1 MSRDTSRKEAAGI
14 VLFFAAI
21 AMILIFYL
29 PVTLTGI
36 IGATAK
42 SFFFG
47 LIGVAAYAIPVYILY
62 VALDVFFE
70 KRQGVS
76 GIRVRSVI
84 LLLVS
89 VSALLALISMDM
101 NYFEGLCQDTEGNT
115 SALKAL
121 SLLWESGENTE
132 LISNPANSAP
142 VLTGGIIGGSI
153 AVALYKVIGNVI
165 GVLAIIVFLL
175 TQILLVFRVSLKATA
190 KKTAKAISNASGKV
204 YNTVVSHKNQKQ
216 NDPNYQI
223 YSGNGYESPRAQRPR
238 QNTGTTVITYGEN
251 GVVPQYNAPNG
262 SSRFVQSSPS
272 RVGAPSSDKQGPFM
286 TNMPIDG
293 RTGFTDV
300 DKLTGGQI
308 HAVDQDPGKLAYNE
322 REYDVSGDSDV
333 SADFAYTSDRLNA
346 RDKAKKKRLQTP
358 SFLDPKKQDF
368 IDLTPVGEKPAAKNE
383 EPEEDIYSGS
393 DELYEVDEN
402 SESSGYDY
410 SSDDRTVRE
419 PRIGSS
425 MYGKLYGDGMPASQ
439 PAAAAPVQ
447 ESAPVDNR
455 ITINQGKEDSDGY
468 SRTEGRLFK
477 TSAPSTPAPAAPSVE
492 FAEETKQ
499 HEAQIRAQRKR
510 LRNYKPAPLSCL
522 APDEKLKADADLDKK
537 LKAKA
542 HKLEEALMS
551 FGIKAQVINITHGPS
566 ITRFELTLET
576 GTKVSRVTNLQDD
589 IMLAMAAIS
598 IRIEAPIPGKSAIG
612 IEIPNDV
619 ATPVK
624 LRGLVETKEFRA
636 ATPLTVALGRDI
648 PGRPIYCD
656 LAKMPHLM
664 IAGST
669 GSGKSVCINSILT
682 SILVHSSPEEVRMIL
697 VDPKVVE
704 LSIYNGVPHLIMP
717 VITDPKKA
725 AGALQWAVIEMQR
738 RYKLFEEGQVR
749 DIKGFNEKYK
759 NDPEVEHLPLI
770 LVVID
775 ELAELMMVAAKEVET
790 YISRLAALA
799 RAAGI
804 HLLIATQR
812 PSVDVITGVIK
823 ANIGSRIAFAVTSG
837 VDSRTILDSYGAEKL
852 LGKGDMLYAPMSAPQ
867 PVRGQGAF
875 LSDKEVENVVESLK
889 TTYGAMYDDAI
900 IKEID
905 RVTAGEGQSQGG
917 SSGGGGSNGGGG
929 SDMDDLFIEAAQTVI
944 ENGSASVSVLQR
956 RLGIGYPRAA
966 RLIDEL
972 EKHKVIGPYEGSKPR
987 KILMTETEWLEF
999 QARNSGND

>member
-14 VLFFAAI
+14 VLFFVAVAI
-21 AMILIFYL
+21 ILIFYL
-29 PVTLTGI
+29 PVALTGI
-36 IGATAK
+36 IGSAVK
-42 SFFFG
+42 SFFLG

-76 GIRVRSVI
+76 GIRVRSII

-89 VSALLALISMDM
+89 VSALLALITMDM
-101 NYFEGLCQDTEGNT
+101 SHFEGLCLNQDGKT

-121 SLLWESGENTE
+121 SLLWESGVDGS
-132 LISNPANSAP
+132 LIKNPSAGSI
-142 VLTGGIIGGSI
+142 VLPGGIVGGSI
-153 AVALYKVIGNVI
+153 AVALFEVTGNVI
-165 GVLAIIVFLL
+165 GILAIVVFLL
-175 TQILLVFRVSLKATA
+175 TQIMLVFRVSLKATA
-190 KKTAKAISNASGKV
+190 KKTAHAISTASGKV
-204 YNTVVSHKNQKQ
+204 YNSVVSHKTQRQ
-216 NDPNYQI
+216 NDPEYQI
-223 YSGNGYESPRAQRPR
+223 YSGNNYARPEPQRPR
-238 QNTGTTVITYGEN
+238 QNAGGTTFITYGEG
-251 GVVPQYNAPNG
+251 GVIPPSATPEYPDYGA
-262 SSRFVQSSPS
+262 SRFVQSAKKPAAGPYSE
-272 RVGAPSSDKQGPFM
+272 KQGPFM
-286 TNMPIDG
+286 TNLPIDG
-293 RTGFTDV
+293 QSGFTDV
-300 DKLTGGQI
+300 EKLTGGQI
-308 HAVDQDPGKLAYNE
+308 HPVQQEPGKLAYNE
-322 REYDVSGDSDV
+322 KEYDVSDSSDND
-333 SADFAYTSDRLNA
+333 ADFGYITDPLNVPGA
-346 RDKAKKKRLQTP
+346 AKVKKEKKTL
-358 SFLDPKKQDF
+358 SFLDPKKKEDF
-368 IDLTPVGEKPAAKNE
+368 YDFTPVENKKV
-383 EPEEDIYSGS
+383 PEETDIYSGTE
-393 DELYEVDEN
+393 DPYEIKED
-402 SESSGYDY
+402 SEGSGYDY
-410 SSDDRTVRE
+410 SEPARTVRE
-419 PRIGSS
+419 PNIDLS
-425 MYGKLYGDGMPASQ
+425 MYANKENVADPVPVAVQPVSSDG
-439 PAAAAPVQ
+439 
-447 ESAPVDNR
+447 
-455 ITINQGKEDSDGY
+455 ITINAENDNTEGF
-468 SRTEGRLFK
+468 SRTEGRIIK
-477 TSAPSTPAPAAPSVE
+477 TSSRDVTEQKKPDIE

-499 HEAQIRAQRKR
+499 HEAQLRAQKRK
-510 LRNYKPAPLSCL
+510 LKNYRPAPTSIL
-522 APDEKLKADADLDKK
+522 APDIKQRADADLEKK

-542 HKLEEALMS
+542 HKLEDALKS
-551 FGIKAQVINITHGPS
+551 FGIVAEVVNITHGPS

-619 ATPVK
+619 PTAVQ
-624 LRGLVETKEFRA
+624 LRGLVETKEFKA

-704 LSIYNGVPHLIMP
+704 LSVYNGVPHLIMP

-725 AGALQWAVIEMQR
+725 AGALNWAVTEMQR

-759 NDPEVEHLPLI
+759 DDSQVEHLPLI
-770 LVVID
+770 LIVID

-875 LSDKEVENVVESLK
+875 LKDEEVEAVVDFLK
-889 TTYGAMYDDAI
+889 KQYGAMYDETI
-900 IKEID
+900 IKDID
-905 RVTAGEGQSQGG
+905 RVTAGEDQASGGSSSGG
-917 SSGGGGSNGGGG
+917 SSGGGSGA
-929 SDMDDLFIEAAQTVI
+929 DDLFNQAVQTVI
-944 ENGSASVSVLQR
+944 EYGSASVSVLQR

-966 RLIDEL
+966 RLVDEL
-972 EKHKVIGPYEGSKPR
+972 EKKKIIGPFEGSKPR
-987 KILMTETEWLEF
+987 KILITETEWLEM
-999 QARNSGND
+999 QARNNDG

>member
-14 VLFFAAI
+14 VLFFVAI
-21 AMILIFYL
+21 AIILIFYR
-29 PVTLTGI
+29 PVALTGI
-36 IGATAK
+36 IGAAVK
-42 SFFFG
+42 SFFLG

-76 GIRVRSVI
+76 GIRVRSII

-89 VSALLALISMDM
+89 VSALLALVSMNMD
-101 NYFEGLCQDTEGNT
+101 YFETLCMNAEGKT

-121 SLLWESGENTE
+121 SLLWESGAQAE
-132 LISNPANSAP
+132 LITDPASSSP
-142 VLTGGIIGGSI
+142 VLTGGIVGGSI
-153 AVALYKVIGNVI
+153 AVALYEVTGSLIGI
-165 GVLAIIVFLL
+165 LAIVVFLL

-190 KKTAKAISNASGKV
+190 KKTAHAISTASGKV
-204 YNTVVSHKNQKQ
+204 YNSVVSHKNQKQ

-223 YSGNGYESPRAQRPR
+223 YSGNGYERTNPQRPVQR
-238 QNTGTTVITYGEN
+238 NTGTTVITYGEN
-251 GVVPQYNAPNG
+251 GMIPQNNRNTG
-262 SSRFVQSSPS
+262 SSPFVQSGPHM
-272 RVGAPSSDKQGPFM
+272 SSEKQGPFM

-293 RTGFTDV
+293 ETGFTDV
-300 DKLTGGQI
+300 EKLTGGQI
-308 HAVDQDPGKLAYNE
+308 HAVSQDPGKLTYNE
-322 REYDVSGDSDV
+322 KEYDVSGQTGSE
-333 SADFAYTSDRLNA
+333 ADFGYITDPLNVPNA
-346 RDKAKKKRLQTP
+346 AKLKKEKKKI
-358 SFLDPKKQDF
+358 SFLDPKKKDDF
-368 IDLTPVGEKPAAKNE
+368 YDLTPSSDKRVEDHENDT
-383 EPEEDIYSGS
+383 DIYSGTE
-393 DELYEVDEN
+393 DPYEV
-402 SESSGYDY
+402 SEDAQGSGYDY
-410 SSDDRTVRE
+410 SEPDRSVRE
-419 PRIGSS
+419 PRIKLS
-425 MYGKLYGDGMPASQ
+425 MYDRLGGGSEQ
-439 PAAAAPVQ
+439 PAVPAAVPVNGA
-447 ESAPVDNR
+447 ENGK
-455 ITINQGKEDSDGY
+455 ITINAGNDNTEGY
-468 SRTEGRLFK
+468 SVTEGRIIK
-477 TSAPSTPAPAAPSVE
+477 TSSRNSSVQPAPGIE
-492 FAEETKQ
+492 FAEETKR
-499 HEAQIRAQRKR
+499 HEAEVRVQRKK
-510 LRNYKPAPLSCL
+510 LRNYRPAPTSIL
-522 APDEKLKADADLDKK
+522 APDIKQRADADIEKK

-542 HKLEEALMS
+542 HKLEEALKS
-551 FGIKAQVINITHGPS
+551 FGISAEVVNITHGPS

-619 ATPVK
+619 TTAVQ
-624 LRGLVETKEFRA
+624 LRGLVETKEFKA

-704 LSIYNGVPHLIMP
+704 LSVYNGVPHLIMP

-725 AGALQWAVIEMQR
+725 AGALNWAVIEMQR

-759 NDPEVEHLPLI
+759 NDPQVEHLPLI
-770 LVVID
+770 LIVID

-875 LSDKEVENVVESLK
+875 LKDEEVEAVVDYLK
-889 TTYGAMYDDAI
+889 KQYGAMYDDAI
-900 IKEID
+900 IKDID
-905 RVTAGEGQSQGG
+905 RVTAGGDQASG
-917 SSGGGGSNGGGG
+917 SSSGGGSNGGGG
-929 SDMDDLFIEAAQTVI
+929 SDTDDLFAQAVQTVI

-966 RLIDEL
+966 RLVDEL
-972 EKHKVIGPYEGSKPR
+972 EKKKVIGPFEGSKPR
-987 KILMTETEWLEF
+987 KILITETEWLEM
-999 QARNSGND
+999 QARNNE

>member
-14 VLFFAAI
+14 VLFFVAI
-21 AMILIFYL
+21 AIILIFYL

-36 IGATAK
+36 IGAAVK
-42 SFFFG
+42 SFFLG

-76 GIRVRSVI
+76 GIRVRSII

-89 VSALLALISMDM
+89 VSALLALVSMDM
-101 NYFEGLCQDTEGNT
+101 DYFEKICENAEGKT

-121 SLLWESGENTE
+121 SLLWESGTE
-132 LISNPANSAP
+132 SAKITNPLSTGP

-153 AVALYKVIGNVI
+153 AVALFQVTGKVIS
-165 GVLAIIVFLL
+165 VLAIVVFLL

-190 KKTAKAISNASGKV
+190 KKTAQAIATTSGKV
-204 YNTVVSHKNQKQ
+204 YSSVVSHKHQNQK
-216 NDPNYQI
+216 NPNYQI
-223 YSGNGYESPRAQRPR
+223 YSGNGYGSPNPNPQRQQRRPA
-238 QNTGTTVITYGEN
+238 GTTVITYGDN
-251 GVVPQYNAPNG
+251 GMISPNNRTSG
-262 SSRFVQSSPS
+262 SSPFVQNPVHMSSE
-272 RVGAPSSDKQGPFM
+272 KQGPFM
-286 TNMPIDG
+286 TNLPIDG
-293 RTGFTDV
+293 ATGFTDV
-300 DKLTGGQI
+300 EKLTGGQI
-308 HAVDQDPGKLAYNE
+308 HPVSQEPGKLTFNE
-322 REYDVSGDSDV
+322 KEYDVTKGADAD
-333 SADFAYTSDRLNA
+333 ADFAYTTDPVSIPGSAKL
-346 RDKAKKKRLQTP
+346 KKKRKGL
-358 SFLDPKKQDF
+358 SFLENDKEQDF
-368 IDLTPVGEKPAAKNE
+368 YDLDPSAKKAS
-383 EPEEDIYSGS
+383 EPDYDGDIYSGTE
-393 DELYEVDEN
+393 DPYEI
-402 SESSGYDY
+402 SEDAEGSGYDY
-410 SSDDRTVRE
+410 SEPERSVRE
-419 PRIGSS
+419 PRIKPS
-425 MYGKLYGDGMPASQ
+425 MYDRLTEGGAPQEVPYTAPVA
-439 PAAAAPVQ
+439 PAAD
-447 ESAPVDNR
+447 SSG
-455 ITINQGKEDSDGY
+455 ITINAGNDNTESF
-468 SRTEGRLFK
+468 SRTEGRILK
-477 TSAPSTPAPAAPSVE
+477 TSSHEKAPQTSSGIE
-492 FAEETKQ
+492 FAEDTKK
-499 HEAQIRAQRKR
+499 HEAERRNQIRR
-510 LRNYKPAPLSCL
+510 LRNYKPAPTSCL
-522 APDEKLKADADLDKK
+522 APDIKQKTDADLERK

-542 HKLEEALMS
+542 HKLEEALKS
-551 FGIKAQVINITHGPS
+551 FGISAEVINITHGPS

-576 GTKVSRVTNLQDD
+576 GTKVSRVTGLQDD

-612 IEIPNDV
+612 IEIPNDSPTAV
-619 ATPVK
+619 Q

-704 LSIYNGVPHLIMP
+704 LSVYNGVPHLIMP

-725 AGALQWAVIEMQR
+725 AGALNWAVTEMQR

-759 NDPEVEHLPLI
+759 NNPEVEHLPLI
-770 LVVID
+770 LIVID

-837 VDSRTILDSYGAEKL
+837 VDSRTILDQIGAEKL
-852 LGKGDMLYAPMSAPQ
+852 LGKGDMLYAPMTAPQ

-875 LSDKEVENVVESLK
+875 LSDNEVETVVEFLK
-889 TTYGAMYDDAI
+889 KTYGSMYDETI
-900 IKEID
+900 IKDID
-905 RVTAGEGQSQGG
+905 RVTAGGDQASGSSSGNG
-917 SSGGGGSNGGGG
+917 SSGGG
-929 SDMDDLFIEAAQTVI
+929 SDADDMFNQAVQTVI

-972 EKHKVIGPYEGSKPR
+972 EKAKVIGPFEGSKPR
-987 KILMTETEWLEF
+987 KILITETEWLEM
-999 QARNSGND
+999 QARNSSND

>member
-1 MSRDTSRKEAAGI
+1 MSRDTSRKEAAGV
-14 VLFFAAI
+14 VLFFFAI

-29 PVTLTGI
+29 PVSLTGV

-47 LIGVAAYAIPVYILY
+47 LVGVAAYASPVSLLS

-76 GIRVRSVI
+76 GIRVRSMI

-89 VSALLALISMDM
+89 VSALIALISMDM
-101 NYFEGLCQDTEGNT
+101 VYFEGLCQMNDGKT

-121 SLLWESGENTE
+121 SLLWDSGEKSE
-132 LISNPANSAP
+132 LINNPASSSFT
-142 VLTGGIIGGSI
+142 LTGGIIGGSI
-153 AVALYKVIGNVI
+153 AVALYKVTGTVI
-165 GVLAIIVFLL
+165 GILAIIVFLL
-175 TQILLVFRVSLKATA
+175 TQILLVFRVSIKATA
-190 KKTAKAISNASGKV
+190 RKTAQAISTASGKV
-204 YNTVVSHKNQKQ
+204 YNSVVSHKDQKYK
-216 NDPNYQI
+216 DPNYQM
-223 YSGNGYESPRAQRPR
+223 YSGNGYSDTNIHRAR
-238 QNTGTTVITYGEN
+238 QSAGTTVISYGD
-251 GVVPQYNAPNG
+251 G
-262 SSRFVQSSPS
+262 SVIPPVNTPDYGSRFVQNNPNPS
-272 RVGAPSSDKQGPFM
+272 GRAPQKQGPFM

-293 RTGFTDV
+293 ASGFADV
-300 DKLTGGQI
+300 DKMTGGQI
-308 HAVDQDPGKLAYNE
+308 HAVDQEPGKLAFNEKEYN
-322 REYDVSGDSDV
+322 VSNGQEG
-333 SADFAYTSDRLNA
+333 SADFGYITDPLNLPNA
-346 RDKAKKKRLQTP
+346 AKTKKQRKTL
-358 SFLDPKKQDF
+358 SFLDPKRKDDF
-368 IDLTPVGEKPAAKNE
+368 YDLSDSKDKDQGGPDDVNDAPEGPYEVGEEYGSAYDYSEPDRSVREPKINLSQYEDDSIEEVKPAAA
-383 EPEEDIYSGS
+383 PA
-393 DELYEVDEN
+393 
-402 SESSGYDY
+402 
-410 SSDDRTVRE
+410 
-419 PRIGSS
+419 PA
-425 MYGKLYGDGMPASQ
+425 DG
-439 PAAAAPVQ
+439 
-447 ESAPVDNR
+447 
-455 ITINQGKEDSDGY
+455 ITINAGNDNTAGY
-468 SRTEGRLFK
+468 STTEGRILK
-477 TSAPSTPAPAAPSVE
+477 TSSRAKSVPVTPGIE

-499 HEAQIRAQRKR
+499 HEAQLRAQRRK
-510 LRNYKPAPLSCL
+510 LRNYKPAPTTLL
-522 APDEKLKADADLDKK
+522 APDIKQRADADLERK

-542 HKLEEALMS
+542 QKLEEALKS
-551 FGIKAQVINITHGPS
+551 FGIVARVVNITHGPS

-612 IEIPNDV
+612 IEIPNDT
-619 ATPVK
+619 ATAVQ
-624 LRGLVETKEFRA
+624 LRGLVETKEFKA
-636 ATPLTVALGRDI
+636 ASPLTVALGRDI
-648 PGRPIYCD
+648 PGRRIYCD

-704 LSIYNGVPHLIMP
+704 LSVYNGIPHLIMP

-725 AGALQWAVIEMQR
+725 AGALNWAVNEMQR

-759 NDPEVEHLPLI
+759 NDPQVEHLPLLLI
-770 LVVID
+770 VID

-867 PVRGQGAF
+867 PIRGQGAF
-875 LSDKEVENVVESLK
+875 LKDEEVEDVVECLK
-889 TTYGAMYDDAI
+889 KQYGAMYDEAI
-900 IKEID
+900 IKDID
-905 RVTAGEGQSQGG
+905 RVTEGGDQVLGGSSSGG
-917 SSGGGGSNGGGG
+917 SSGGSEN
-929 SDMDDLFIEAAQTVI
+929 DELFNQAVQTVL

-956 RLGIGYPRAA
+956 RLGLGYPKAA
-966 RLIDEL
+966 RLVDEL
-972 EKHKVIGPYEGSKPR
+972 EKRKIIGPYEGSKPR
-987 KILMTETEWLEF
+987 KILITETEWLEM
-999 QARNSGND
+999 QARNSGNE

>member
-14 VLFFAAI
+14 VLFFVAI
-21 AMILIFYL
+21 AIILIFYL
-29 PVTLTGI
+29 PVALTGI
-36 IGATAK
+36 IGSAVK
-42 SFFFG
+42 SFFLG

-76 GIRVRSVI
+76 GIRVRSMI

-89 VSALLALISMDM
+89 VSALLALITMDM
-101 NYFEGLCQDTEGNT
+101 VYFEGLCQNTDGKT
-115 SALKAL
+115 SAMKAL
-121 SLLWESGENTE
+121 SLLWESGVDGS
-132 LISNPANSAP
+132 LIKNPSATSI
-142 VLTGGIIGGSI
+142 VLPGGIVGGAI
-153 AVALYKVIGNVI
+153 AVALYEVTGNVI
-165 GVLAIIVFLL
+165 GILAIVVFLL

-190 KKTAKAISNASGKV
+190 KKTAHAIATTSGKV
-204 YNTVVSHKNQKQ
+204 YNTVVSHKTQRQ

-223 YSGNGYESPRAQRPR
+223 YSGNGYSRPEPQRPM
-238 QNTGTTVITYGEN
+238 QNVGGTTFINFGDSGVNPPSATPEYPDYG
-251 GVVPQYNAPNG
+251 A
-262 SSRFVQSSPS
+262 SRFVQSEKKVNRGPYSE
-272 RVGAPSSDKQGPFM
+272 KQGPFM
-286 TNMPIDG
+286 TSLPIDG
-293 RTGFTDV
+293 QSGFTDV
-300 DKLTGGQI
+300 EKLTGGQI
-308 HAVDQDPGKLAYNE
+308 HPVQQEPGKLAYNE
-322 REYDVSGDSDV
+322 KEYDVSGGSDND
-333 SADFAYTSDRLNA
+333 ADFGYITDPLNIPGA
-346 RDKAKKKRLQTP
+346 AKVKKEKKRL
-358 SFLDPKKQDF
+358 SFLDPKKKEDF
-368 IDLTPVGEKPAAKNE
+368 YDFTPVENKKAAE
-383 EPEEDIYSGS
+383 EETDIYSGTE
-393 DELYEVDEN
+393 DPYEIRED
-402 SESSGYDY
+402 SEGSGYDY
-410 SSDDRTVRE
+410 SEPARTVRE
-419 PRIGSS
+419 PNIDLS
-425 MYGKLYGDGMPASQ
+425 MYGNKESAAEKV
-439 PAAAAPVQ
+439 PAAVQPVAA
-447 ESAPVDNR
+447 DG
-455 ITINQGKEDSDGY
+455 ITINAGNDNTEGY
-468 SRTEGRLFK
+468 SRTEGRIIK
-477 TSAPSTPAPAAPSVE
+477 TSSRDTTEPKKPDIE

-499 HEAQIRAQRKR
+499 HEAQLRAQKR
-510 LRNYKPAPLSCL
+510 QLRNYKPAPTSIL
-522 APDEKLKADADLDKK
+522 APDIKQRADADLEKK

-542 HKLEEALMS
+542 HKLEDALKS
-551 FGIKAQVINITHGPS
+551 FGIVAEVVNITHGPS

-619 ATPVK
+619 PTAVQ
-624 LRGLVETKEFRA
+624 LRGLVETKEFKA
-636 ATPLTVALGRDI
+636 SSPLTVALGRDI

-704 LSIYNGVPHLIMP
+704 LSVYNGVPHLIMP

-725 AGALQWAVIEMQR
+725 AGALNWAVSEMQR
-738 RYKLFEEGQVR
+738 RYKLFEEGAVR

-770 LVVID
+770 LIVID

-875 LSDKEVENVVESLK
+875 LKDEEVEAVVDCLK
-889 TTYGAMYDDAI
+889 KQYGAMYDESI
-900 IKEID
+900 IKDID
-905 RVTAGEGQSQGG
+905 RVTAGEDQSSGG
-917 SSGGGGSNGGGG
+917 SSSGGASGGGSGA
-929 SDMDDLFIEAAQTVI
+929 DDLFNQAVQTVL
-944 ENGSASVSVLQR
+944 EYGSASVSVLQR

-966 RLIDEL
+966 RLVDEL
-972 EKHKVIGPYEGSKPR
+972 EKKKIIGPFEGSKPR
-987 KILMTETEWLEF
+987 KILITETEWLEM
-999 QARNSGND
+999 QARNSDG

>member
-1 MSRDTSRKEAAGI
+1 LSRDTSRKEAAGI
-14 VLFFAAI
+14 VLFFVAI
-21 AMILIFYL
+21 AIILIFYL
-29 PVTLTGI
+29 PVALTGI
-36 IGATAK
+36 IGSAVK
-42 SFFFG
+42 SFFLG
-47 LIGVAAYAIPVYILY
+47 LIGVAAYAIPIYILY

-76 GIRVRSVI
+76 GIRVRSII

-89 VSALLALISMDM
+89 VSALLALITMNMD
-101 NYFEGLCQDTEGNT
+101 YFESMCVNQDGKT

-121 SLLWESGENTE
+121 SLLWESGVDGKIITD
-132 LISNPANSAP
+132 ISDSSF
-142 VLTGGIIGGSI
+142 VLPGGIVGGSI
-153 AVALYKVIGNVI
+153 AVALFEVTGNVI
-165 GVLAIIVFLL
+165 GVMAIIVFLL

-190 KKTAKAISNASGKV
+190 KKTAQAISTASGKV
-204 YNTVVSHKNQKQ
+204 YNSVVGHKNQRQ
-216 NDPNYQI
+216 NNPNYQI
-223 YSGNGYESPRAQRPR
+223 YSGNGYEPSPKQRAS
-238 QNTGTTVITYGEN
+238 GSTVITYGN
-251 GVVPQYNAPNG
+251 GGMVSSNG
-262 SSRFVQSSPS
+262 NVDYSSRFVQSGKKPV
-272 RVGAPSSDKQGPFM
+272 RGVHSDKQGPFM
-286 TNMPIDG
+286 TNVPIDG
-293 RTGFTDV
+293 QTGFTDV

-308 HAVDQDPGKLAYNE
+308 HAVQQDPGKLAYNE
-322 REYDVSGDSDV
+322 KEYDVSAPQGNE
-333 SADFAYTSDRLNA
+333 ADFGYITDPLNIPGAAKTKKEKKGLSFLSKDKKEDFYDLSDS
-346 RDKAKKKRLQTP
+346 KKKEQIP
-358 SFLDPKKQDF
+358 EDP
-368 IDLTPVGEKPAAKNE
+368 
-383 EPEEDIYSGS
+383 YSGIE
-393 DELYEVDEN
+393 DPYEI
-402 SESSGYDY
+402 SEDSEGTGYDY
-410 SSDDRTVRE
+410 SENERSVRE
-419 PRIGSS
+419 PNINLSAFTNTQDIEEIEEVEGIEEIEEVE
-425 MYGKLYGDGMPASQ
+425 D
-439 PAAAAPVQ
+439 PVQ
-447 ESAPVDNR
+447 ESAEDAGR
-455 ITINQGKEDSDGY
+455 ITINAESEDTEGF
-468 SRTEGRLFK
+468 SRTEGRKFK
-477 TSAPSTPAPAAPSVE
+477 TSTVDKPQPSNPSIE
-492 FAEETKQ
+492 FAEDTKKQ
-499 HEAQIRAQRKR
+499 EARLKAQRR
-510 LRNYKPAPLSCL
+510 MLRNYKPAPTSCL
-522 APDEKLKADADLDKK
+522 AQEVKQRTDADLERK
-537 LKAKA
+537 LHEKA
-542 HKLEEALMS
+542 HKLEDALKS
-551 FGIKAQVINITHGPS
+551 FGISATVVNITHGPS

-619 ATPVK
+619 PTPVQ
-624 LRGLVETKEFRA
+624 LRGLVETKDFKA

-725 AGALQWAVIEMQR
+725 AGALNWAVTEMQR
-738 RYKLFEEGQVR
+738 RYKLFEDGQVR

-759 NDPEVEHLPLI
+759 NVPEVEHLPLI
-770 LVVID
+770 LIVID

-875 LSDKEVENVVESLK
+875 LSDNEVESVVKYLK
-889 TTYGAMYDDAI
+889 DTYGAMYDEGI
-900 IKEID
+900 IKDID
-905 RVTAGEGQSQGG
+905 RVTSGEDQPSGG
-917 SSGGGGSNGGGG
+917 SSGASSSGGSAT
-929 SDMDDLFIEAAQTVI
+929 DDLFNQAVQTVL
-944 ENGSASVSVLQR
+944 EYGSASVSVLQR
-956 RLGIGYPRAA
+956 RLGVGYPRAA
-966 RLIDEL
+966 RLVDEL
-972 EKHKVIGPYEGSKPR
+972 EKKKIIGPFEGSKPR
-987 KILMTETEWLEF
+987 KILITETEWLEM
-999 QARNSGND
+999 QARNSDG

>member
-14 VLFFAAI
+14 VLFFVAI
-21 AMILIFYL
+21 AIILIFYL
-29 PVTLTGI
+29 PVALTGI
-36 IGATAK
+36 IGSAVK
-42 SFFFG
+42 SFFLG

-76 GIRVRSVI
+76 GIRVRSMI

-89 VSALLALISMDM
+89 VSALLALITMDM
-101 NYFEGLCQDTEGNT
+101 VYFEGLCQNTDGKT
-115 SALKAL
+115 SAMKAL
-121 SLLWESGENTE
+121 SLLWESGVDGS
-132 LISNPANSAP
+132 LIKNPSATSI
-142 VLTGGIIGGSI
+142 VLPGGIVGGSI
-153 AVALYKVIGNVI
+153 AVALYEVTGNVI
-165 GVLAIIVFLL
+165 GILAIVVFLL

-190 KKTAKAISNASGKV
+190 KKTAQAIATTSGKV
-204 YNTVVSHKNQKQ
+204 YNSVVSHKTQRQ

-223 YSGNGYESPRAQRPR
+223 YSGNNYARPEPQRPR
-238 QNTGTTVITYGEN
+238 QNMGGTTFITYGDG
-251 GVVPQYNAPNG
+251 GVIPPSATPEYPDYGA
-262 SSRFVQSSPS
+262 SRFVQSEKKVNRGPYSE
-272 RVGAPSSDKQGPFM
+272 KQGPFM
-286 TNMPIDG
+286 TSLPIDG
-293 RTGFTDV
+293 QSGFTDV
-300 DKLTGGQI
+300 EKLTGGQI
-308 HAVDQDPGKLAYNE
+308 HPVQQEPGKLAYNE
-322 REYDVSGDSDV
+322 KEYDVSGGSDND
-333 SADFAYTSDRLNA
+333 ADFGYITDPLNIPGA
-346 RDKAKKKRLQTP
+346 TKVKKEKKRL
-358 SFLDPKKQDF
+358 SFLDPKKKEDF
-368 IDLTPVGEKPAAKNE
+368 YDFTPVENKKPAE
-383 EPEEDIYSGS
+383 EETDIYSGTE
-393 DELYEVDEN
+393 DPYEIRED
-402 SESSGYDY
+402 SEGSGYDY
-410 SSDDRTVRE
+410 SEPARTVRE
-419 PRIGSS
+419 PNIDLS
-425 MYGKLYGDGMPASQ
+425 MYGNKESAAEKVPAAVQPVSGDG
-439 PAAAAPVQ
+439 
-447 ESAPVDNR
+447 
-455 ITINQGKEDSDGY
+455 ITINAGNDNTEGY
-468 SRTEGRLFK
+468 SRTEGRIIK
-477 TSAPSTPAPAAPSVE
+477 TSSRDKTEPKNPDIE

-499 HEAQIRAQRKR
+499 HEAQLRAQKRK
-510 LRNYKPAPLSCL
+510 LRNYKPAPTSIL
-522 APDEKLKADADLDKK
+522 APDIKQRADADLEKK

-542 HKLEEALMS
+542 HKLEDALKS
-551 FGIKAQVINITHGPS
+551 FGIVAEVVNITHGPS

-619 ATPVK
+619 PTAVQ
-624 LRGLVETKEFRA
+624 LRGLVETKEFKA
-636 ATPLTVALGRDI
+636 SSPLTVALGRDI

-704 LSIYNGVPHLIMP
+704 LSVYNGVPHLIMP

-725 AGALQWAVIEMQR
+725 AGALNWAVTEMQR

-770 LVVID
+770 LIVID

-875 LSDKEVENVVESLK
+875 LKDEEVEAVVDCLK
-889 TTYGAMYDDAI
+889 KQYGAMYDESI
-900 IKEID
+900 IKDID
-905 RVTAGEGQSQGG
+905 RVTAGEDQSSGG
-917 SSGGGGSNGGGG
+917 SSSGGATGGGSGA
-929 SDMDDLFIEAAQTVI
+929 DDLFNQAVQTVL
-944 ENGSASVSVLQR
+944 EYGSASVSVLQR

-966 RLIDEL
+966 RLVDEL
-972 EKHKVIGPYEGSKPR
+972 EKKKIIGPFEGSKPR
-987 KILMTETEWLEF
+987 KILITETEWLEM
-999 QARNSGND
+999 QARNSDG

>member
-14 VLFFAAI
+14 VLFFVAI
-21 AMILIFYL
+21 AIILIFYL
-29 PVTLTGI
+29 PVALTGI
-36 IGATAK
+36 IGAAVK
-42 SFFFG
+42 SFFLG

-76 GIRVRSVI
+76 GIRVRSII

-89 VSALLALISMDM
+89 VSALLALVSMNMD
-101 NYFEGLCQDTEGNT
+101 YFETLCMNAEGKT

-121 SLLWESGENTE
+121 SLLWESGAQAE
-132 LISNPANSAP
+132 LITDPASSSP
-142 VLTGGIIGGSI
+142 VLTGGIVGGSI
-153 AVALYKVIGNVI
+153 AVALYEVTGSLIGI
-165 GVLAIIVFLL
+165 LAIVVFLL

-190 KKTAKAISNASGKV
+190 KKTAHAISTASGKV
-204 YNTVVSHKNQKQ
+204 YNSVVSHKNQKQ

-223 YSGNGYESPRAQRPR
+223 YSGNGYERTNPQRPVQR
-238 QNTGTTVITYGEN
+238 NTGTTVITYGEN
-251 GVVPQYNAPNG
+251 GMIPQNNRNTG
-262 SSRFVQSSPS
+262 SSPFVQSGPHM
-272 RVGAPSSDKQGPFM
+272 SSEKQGPFM

-293 RTGFTDV
+293 ETGFTDV
-300 DKLTGGQI
+300 EKLTGGQI
-308 HAVDQDPGKLAYNE
+308 HAVSQDPGKLTYNE
-322 REYDVSGDSDV
+322 KEYDVSGQTGSE
-333 SADFAYTSDRLNA
+333 ADFGYITDPLNVPNA
-346 RDKAKKKRLQTP
+346 AKLKKEKKKI
-358 SFLDPKKQDF
+358 SFLDPKKKDDF
-368 IDLTPVGEKPAAKNE
+368 YDLTPSSDKRVEDHENDT
-383 EPEEDIYSGS
+383 DIYSGTE
-393 DELYEVDEN
+393 DPYEV
-402 SESSGYDY
+402 SEDAQGSGYDY
-410 SSDDRTVRE
+410 SEPDRSVRE
-419 PRIGSS
+419 PRIKLS
-425 MYGKLYGDGMPASQ
+425 MYDRLGGGSEQ
-439 PAAAAPVQ
+439 PAVPAAVPVNGA
-447 ESAPVDNR
+447 ENGK
-455 ITINQGKEDSDGY
+455 ITINAGNDNTEGY
-468 SRTEGRLFK
+468 SVTEGRIIK
-477 TSAPSTPAPAAPSVE
+477 TSSRNSSVQPAPGIE
-492 FAEETKQ
+492 FAEETKR
-499 HEAQIRAQRKR
+499 HEAEVRVQRKK
-510 LRNYKPAPLSCL
+510 LRNYRPAPTSIL
-522 APDEKLKADADLDKK
+522 APDIKQRADADIEKK

-542 HKLEEALMS
+542 HKLEEALKS
-551 FGIKAQVINITHGPS
+551 FGISAEVVNITHGPS

-619 ATPVK
+619 TTAVQ
-624 LRGLVETKEFRA
+624 LRGLVETKEFKA

-669 GSGKSVCINSILT
+669 GSSKSVCINSILT

-704 LSIYNGVPHLIMP
+704 LSVYNGVPHLIMP

-725 AGALQWAVIEMQR
+725 AGALNWAVIEMQR

-759 NDPEVEHLPLI
+759 NDPQVEHLPLI
-770 LVVID
+770 LIVID

-875 LSDKEVENVVESLK
+875 LKDEEVEAVVDYLK
-889 TTYGAMYDDAI
+889 KQYGAMYDDAI
-900 IKEID
+900 IKDID
-905 RVTAGEGQSQGG
+905 RVTAGGDQASG
-917 SSGGGGSNGGGG
+917 SSSGGGSNGGGG
-929 SDMDDLFIEAAQTVI
+929 SDTDDLFAQAVQTVI

-966 RLIDEL
+966 RLVDEL
-972 EKHKVIGPYEGSKPR
+972 EKKKVIGPFEGSKPR
-987 KILMTETEWLEF
+987 KILITETEWLEM
-999 QARNSGND
+999 QARNNE

>member
-14 VLFFAAI
+14 VLFFVAI
-21 AMILIFYL
+21 AIILIFYL
-29 PVTLTGI
+29 PVALTGI
-36 IGATAK
+36 IGAAVK
-42 SFFFG
+42 SFFLG

-76 GIRVRSVI
+76 GIRVRSII

-89 VSALLALISMDM
+89 VSALLALVSMNMD
-101 NYFEGLCQDTEGNT
+101 YFETLCMNAEGKT

-121 SLLWESGENTE
+121 SLLWESGAQAE
-132 LISNPANSAP
+132 LITDPASSSP
-142 VLTGGIIGGSI
+142 VLTGGIVGGSI
-153 AVALYKVIGNVI
+153 AVALYEVTGSLIGI
-165 GVLAIIVFLL
+165 LAIVVFLL

-190 KKTAKAISNASGKV
+190 KKTAHAISTASGKV
-204 YNTVVSHKNQKQ
+204 YNSVVSHKNQKQ

-223 YSGNGYESPRAQRPR
+223 YSGNGYERTNPQRSVQR
-238 QNTGTTVITYGEN
+238 NTGTTVITYGEN
-251 GVVPQYNAPNG
+251 GMIPQNNRNTG
-262 SSRFVQSSPS
+262 SSPFVQSGPHM
-272 RVGAPSSDKQGPFM
+272 SSEKQGPFM

-293 RTGFTDV
+293 ETGFTDV
-300 DKLTGGQI
+300 EKLTGGQI
-308 HAVDQDPGKLAYNE
+308 HAVSQDPGKLTYNE
-322 REYDVSGDSDV
+322 KEYDVSGQTGSE
-333 SADFAYTSDRLNA
+333 ADFGYITDPLNVPNA
-346 RDKAKKKRLQTP
+346 AKLKKEKKKI
-358 SFLDPKKQDF
+358 SFLDPKKKDDF
-368 IDLTPVGEKPAAKNE
+368 YDLTPSSDKRVEDHENDT
-383 EPEEDIYSGS
+383 DIYSGTE
-393 DELYEVDEN
+393 DPYEV
-402 SESSGYDY
+402 SEDAQGSGYDY
-410 SSDDRTVRE
+410 SEPDRSVRE
-419 PRIGSS
+419 PRIELS
-425 MYGKLYGDGMPASQ
+425 MYDRLGGGSEQ
-439 PAAAAPVQ
+439 PAVPAAVPVNGA
-447 ESAPVDNR
+447 ENGK
-455 ITINQGKEDSDGY
+455 ITINAGNDNTEGY
-468 SRTEGRLFK
+468 SVTEGRIIK
-477 TSAPSTPAPAAPSVE
+477 TSSRNSSVQPAPGIE
-492 FAEETKQ
+492 FAEETKR
-499 HEAQIRAQRKR
+499 HEAEVRVQRKK
-510 LRNYKPAPLSCL
+510 LRNYRPAPTSIL
-522 APDEKLKADADLDKK
+522 APDIKQRADADIEKK

-542 HKLEEALMS
+542 HKLEEALKS
-551 FGIKAQVINITHGPS
+551 FGISAEVVNITHGPS

-619 ATPVK
+619 TTAVQ
-624 LRGLVETKEFRA
+624 LRGLVETKEFKA

-704 LSIYNGVPHLIMP
+704 LSVYNGVPHLIMP

-725 AGALQWAVIEMQR
+725 AGALNWAVIEMQR

-759 NDPEVEHLPLI
+759 NDPQVEHLPLI
-770 LVVID
+770 LIVID

-875 LSDKEVENVVESLK
+875 LKDEEVEAVVDYLK
-889 TTYGAMYDDAI
+889 KQYGAMYDDAI
-900 IKEID
+900 IKDID
-905 RVTAGEGQSQGG
+905 RVTAGGDQASG
-917 SSGGGGSNGGGG
+917 SSSGGGSNGGGG
-929 SDMDDLFIEAAQTVI
+929 SDTDDLFAQAVQTVI

-966 RLIDEL
+966 RLVDEL
-972 EKHKVIGPYEGSKPR
+972 EKKKVIGPFEGSKPR
-987 KILMTETEWLEF
+987 KILITETEWLEM
-999 QARNSGND
+999 QARNNE

>member
-14 VLFFAAI
+14 VLFFVAI
-21 AMILIFYL
+21 AIILIFYL
-29 PVTLTGI
+29 PVALTGI
-36 IGATAK
+36 IGAAVK
-42 SFFFG
+42 SFFLG

-76 GIRVRSVI
+76 GIRVRSII

-89 VSALLALISMDM
+89 VSALLALISMNMD
-101 NYFEGLCQDTEGNT
+101 YFETLCMNAEGKT

-121 SLLWESGENTE
+121 SLLWESGAQAE
-132 LISNPANSAP
+132 LITDPASSSP
-142 VLTGGIIGGSI
+142 VLTGGIVGGSI
-153 AVALYKVIGNVI
+153 AVALYEVTGSLIGI
-165 GVLAIIVFLL
+165 LAIVVFLL

-190 KKTAKAISNASGKV
+190 KKTAHAISTASGKV
-204 YNTVVSHKNQKQ
+204 YNSVVSHKNQKQ

-223 YSGNGYESPRAQRPR
+223 YSGNGYERTNPQRPVQR
-238 QNTGTTVITYGEN
+238 NTGTTVITYGEN
-251 GVVPQYNAPNG
+251 GMIPQNNRNTG
-262 SSRFVQSSPS
+262 SSPFVQSGPHM
-272 RVGAPSSDKQGPFM
+272 SSEKQGPFM

-293 RTGFTDV
+293 ETGFTDV
-300 DKLTGGQI
+300 EKLTGGQI
-308 HAVDQDPGKLAYNE
+308 HAVSQDPGKLTYNE
-322 REYDVSGDSDV
+322 KEYDVSGQTGSE
-333 SADFAYTSDRLNA
+333 ADFGYITDPLNVPNA
-346 RDKAKKKRLQTP
+346 AKLKKEKKKI
-358 SFLDPKKQDF
+358 SFLDPKKKDDF
-368 IDLTPVGEKPAAKNE
+368 YDLTPSSDKRVEDHENDT
-383 EPEEDIYSGS
+383 DIYSGTE
-393 DELYEVDEN
+393 DPYEI
-402 SESSGYDY
+402 SEDAQGSGYDY
-410 SSDDRTVRE
+410 SEPDRSVRE
-419 PRIGSS
+419 PRIKLS
-425 MYGKLYGDGMPASQ
+425 MYDRLGGGSEQ
-439 PAAAAPVQ
+439 PAVPAAVPVNGA
-447 ESAPVDNR
+447 ENGK
-455 ITINQGKEDSDGY
+455 ITINAGNDNTEGY
-468 SRTEGRLFK
+468 SVTEGRIIK
-477 TSAPSTPAPAAPSVE
+477 TSSRNSSVQPAPGIE
-492 FAEETKQ
+492 FAEETKR
-499 HEAQIRAQRKR
+499 HEAEVRVQRKK
-510 LRNYKPAPLSCL
+510 LRNYRPAPTSIL
-522 APDEKLKADADLDKK
+522 APDIKQRADADIEKK

-542 HKLEEALMS
+542 HKLEEALKS
-551 FGIKAQVINITHGPS
+551 FGISAEVVNITHGPS

-619 ATPVK
+619 TTAVQ
-624 LRGLVETKEFRA
+624 LRGLVETKEFKA

-704 LSIYNGVPHLIMP
+704 LSVYNGVPHLIMP

-725 AGALQWAVIEMQR
+725 AGALNWAVIEMQR

-759 NDPEVEHLPLI
+759 NDPQVEHLPLI
-770 LVVID
+770 LIVID

-875 LSDKEVENVVESLK
+875 LKDEEVEAVVDYLK
-889 TTYGAMYDDAI
+889 KQYGAMYDDAI
-900 IKEID
+900 IKDID
-905 RVTAGEGQSQGG
+905 RVTAGGDQASG
-917 SSGGGGSNGGGG
+917 SSGGGSNGGGG
-929 SDMDDLFIEAAQTVI
+929 SDTDDLFAQAVQTVI

-966 RLIDEL
+966 RLVDEL
-972 EKHKVIGPYEGSKPR
+972 EKKKVIGPFEGSKPR
-987 KILMTETEWLEF
+987 KILITETEWLEM
-999 QARNSGND
+999 QARNNE

>member
-14 VLFFAAI
+14 VLFFVAI
-21 AMILIFYL
+21 AIILIFYL
-29 PVTLTGI
+29 PVALTGI
-36 IGATAK
+36 IGSAVK
-42 SFFFG
+42 SFFLG

-76 GIRVRSVI
+76 GIRVRSMI

-89 VSALLALISMDM
+89 VSALLALITMDM
-101 NYFEGLCQDTEGNT
+101 VYFEGLCQNTDGKT
-115 SALKAL
+115 SAMKAL
-121 SLLWESGENTE
+121 SLLWESGVDGS
-132 LISNPANSAP
+132 LIKNPSATSI
-142 VLTGGIIGGSI
+142 VLPGGIVGGSI
-153 AVALYKVIGNVI
+153 AVALYEVTGNVI
-165 GVLAIIVFLL
+165 GILAIVVFRL

-190 KKTAKAISNASGKV
+190 KKTAQAIATTSGKV
-204 YNTVVSHKNQKQ
+204 YNSVVSHKTQRQ

-223 YSGNGYESPRAQRPR
+223 YSGNNYARPEPQRPR
-238 QNTGTTVITYGEN
+238 QNMGGTTFITDGDGGVIPPSATPEYPDYG
-251 GVVPQYNAPNG
+251 A
-262 SSRFVQSSPS
+262 SRFVQSEKMVNRGPYSE
-272 RVGAPSSDKQGPFM
+272 KQGPFM
-286 TNMPIDG
+286 TSLPIDG
-293 RTGFTDV
+293 QSGFTDV
-300 DKLTGGQI
+300 EKLTGGQI
-308 HAVDQDPGKLAYNE
+308 HPVQQEPGKLAYNE
-322 REYDVSGDSDV
+322 KEYDVSGGSDND
-333 SADFAYTSDRLNA
+333 ADFGYITDPLNIPGA
-346 RDKAKKKRLQTP
+346 AKVKKEKKRL
-358 SFLDPKKQDF
+358 SFLDPKKKEDF
-368 IDLTPVGEKPAAKNE
+368 YDFTPVENKKPAE
-383 EPEEDIYSGS
+383 EETDIYSGTE
-393 DELYEVDEN
+393 DPYEIRED
-402 SESSGYDY
+402 SEGSGYDY
-410 SSDDRTVRE
+410 SEPARTVRE
-419 PRIGSS
+419 PNIDLS
-425 MYGKLYGDGMPASQ
+425 MYGNKESAAEKVPAAVQPVSGDG
-439 PAAAAPVQ
+439 
-447 ESAPVDNR
+447 
-455 ITINQGKEDSDGY
+455 ITINAGNDNTEGY
-468 SRTEGRLFK
+468 SRTEGRIIK
-477 TSAPSTPAPAAPSVE
+477 TSSRDKTEPKNPDIE

-499 HEAQIRAQRKR
+499 HEAQLRAQKRK
-510 LRNYKPAPLSCL
+510 LRNYKPAPTSIL
-522 APDEKLKADADLDKK
+522 APDIKQRADADLEKK

-542 HKLEEALMS
+542 HKLEDALKS
-551 FGIKAQVINITHGPS
+551 FGIVAEVVNITHGPS

-619 ATPVK
+619 PTAVQ
-624 LRGLVETKEFRA
+624 LRGLVETKEFKA
-636 ATPLTVALGRDI
+636 SSPLTVALGRDI

-704 LSIYNGVPHLIMP
+704 LSVYNGVPHLIMP

-725 AGALQWAVIEMQR
+725 AGALNWAVTEMQR

-770 LVVID
+770 LIVID

-875 LSDKEVENVVESLK
+875 LKDEEVEAVVDCLK
-889 TTYGAMYDDAI
+889 KQYGAMYDESI
-900 IKEID
+900 IKDID
-905 RVTAGEGQSQGG
+905 RVTAGEDQSSGG
-917 SSGGGGSNGGGG
+917 SSSGGATGGGSGA
-929 SDMDDLFIEAAQTVI
+929 DDLFNQAVQTVL
-944 ENGSASVSVLQR
+944 EYGSASVSVLQR

-966 RLIDEL
+966 RLVDEL
-972 EKHKVIGPYEGSKPR
+972 EKKKIIGPFEGSKPR
-987 KILMTETEWLEF
+987 KILITETEWLEM
-999 QARNSGND
+999 QARNSDG